1 MKYLIEFMNKFVK
14 ILVIFLVAIQANAQ
28 ELNATVTV
36 NSDKVPGSNKQVF
49 QTLERSITEFL
60 NQKKWT
66 NKNFKSQEKI
76 QCNFTLTILEQEGS
90 NNFTGNIQVQ
100 SSRPVYNSSYLTPIF
115 NFKDNDFSFRYTEF
129 ENLQYNPNSFD
140 SNLVSV
146 ITFYTYMVLGMDGD
160 TFARNGGTEYYNSAE
175 NVMNQAQQSSY
186 IGWNQND
193 NGVTRFRLI
202 TDILSGA
209 FSNFRVA
216 MYNYHLL
223 GLDIMH
229 NDKLESK
236 EKISNSLK
244 LLKTIYD
251 RRPNAILVR
260 VFMDAKSDEIVNI
273 FSDGPRFE
281 TDKLKDDL
289 IRMSPTNMSKWNSI
303 N

>member
-1 MKYLIEFMNKFVK
+1 MNKFVK